1 MNKTAKKIE
10 EIIGEIEK
18 DGSLTRNINEK
29 KSTSQVVN
37 ILLGQKNEEKLDKE
51 FDKGQFQFDLAELLY
66 WKEKN
71 NEYYRVEYY
80 RGILTHRRFFG
91 KTITLFKRVIRK
103 MIRFLI
109 EPIVKDQNEFNASI
123 TSSINALCN
132 NEIVTQNF
140 IEDQKKQLLSINE
153 RIDQVSIIESET
165 MESFRSLIDEQNE
178 QIKMLKVSLEELIE
192 RQRDF
197 DIQTKKLIILKDEID
212 QLNTRFDDHKEVIF
226 NKMRDEI
233 NTVENKID
241 SLELNFIRTAVQKSK
256 TELVSNN
263 ITQLNTDNIPLKGKE
278 ASDTYNDID
287 YFNFENH
294 FRGPRGLIKKNLEIY
309 TEYFINKGQVVDLGC
324 GRGEFLEL
332 MKENNIPAIGVDFY
346 KEFVDFCNFKGLQ
359 AIEDDAI
366 KYLNKL
372 DDNSVG
378 GIFSAQLIEHLQTN
392 QLIRLCIESYKK
404 LKRGGY
410 LILETP
416 NPTSL
421 SIYTNAFY
429 IDPSHVKPVHPKT
442 LEYFLNQAGFKE
454 IQVIFT
460 EQSKVGYRLPLLN
473 GEGISNLNE
482 FNDGINCISDIIFGS
497 QDYAIIAQ
505 K

>member
-1 MNKTAKKIE
+1 MNKTTKKIE
-10 EIIGEIEK
+10 KIIGEIEK
-18 DGSLTRNINEK
+18 DNSLIRNINEK

-37 ILLGQKNEEKLDKE
+37 ILLGQKREENVDKE
-51 FDKGQFQFDLAELLY
+51 FDNGQFQFDLAELLY

-80 RGILTHRRFFG
+80 RGILTHRRFIG
-91 KTITLFKRVIRK
+91 KTISLFKRLIRK
-103 MIRFLI
+103 MIRFLV

-140 IEDQKKQLLSINE
+140 IENQKNQLLSINE
-153 RIDQVSIIESET
+153 RINQVSTIESEA
-165 MESFRSLIDEQNE
+165 MESFRFLIEEQNE
-178 QIKMLKVSLEELIE
+178 EIKKLKVSLKELID
-192 RQRDF
+192 RQSVF
-197 DIQTKKLIILKDEID
+197 DIQAKESIILKEGID

-226 NKMRDEI
+226 NKLRDEA
-233 NTVENKID
+233 NALENKID
-241 SLELNFIRTAVQKSK
+241 SVELNFIRTAVQNSK
-256 TELVSNN
+256 AELVSNN
-263 ITQLNTDNIPLKGKE
+263 IAQLNIDDIPLKGKE

-287 YFNFENH
+287 YFTFENH
-294 FRGPRGLIKKNLEIY
+294 FRGPRDLIKKSLEIY
-309 TEYFINKGQVVDLGC
+309 TEYFFDKGQVVDLGC

-332 MKENNIPAIGVDFY
+332 MKEKNIPAIGVDFY
-346 KEFVDFCNFKGLQ
+346 KEFVEFCNFKGLQ
-359 AIEDDAI
+359 AVEEDAI

-392 QLIRLCIESYKK
+392 QLIRLCVESYKK

-473 GEGISNLNE
+473 GENISNLNE